1 MESPKVRS
9 TPTASPNG
17 LANKPT
23 IEAAQPE
30 VDYSKST
37 ARYANFCRLSGTPE
51 ELLIDFGLNS
61 HPMANTPQ
69 EVMATQRVVAGWHT
83 AKRLLHVLQQSVARH
98 EAMFGVVEIDVQ
110 KRVRRA

>member
-1 MESPKVRS
+1 MDSPKFEG
-9 TPTASPNG
+9 TPTVSPNG
-17 LANKPT
+17 LASKPT

-30 VDYSKST
+30 VDDSKST
-37 ARYANFCRLSGTPE
+37 AWYANFCRLSGTPE

-69 EVMATQRVVAGWHT
+69 EVMVTQRVVAGWHT

-98 EAMFGVVEIDVQ
+98 EAMFGVLETDVQ